1 MMESEIFLGL
11 LAAALG
17 ALGAYLVGRFGESL
31 GLVDRPSER
40 SSHLRATPK
49 GGGIGILVVFC
60 LAAGSGGFPL
70 LGWLAVA
77 GLSLASLIGDRKEL
91 SAKLRLTLQFAAA
104 GIACGQ
110 IATLFP
116 EAILWKSAGLVLGLI
131 VASFFVV
138 ATANIFNFLDG
149 INGIAGISGIIA
161 FGLLAWNGW
170 LQGES
175 HAWVL
180 VAIALASAC
189 AGFLPL
195 NFPRAKVFMGDV
207 GSILLGFVFAL
218 FVVAWSRTLADLFM
232 FAAFL
237 FPFYADELVTLI
249 PRLRD
254 GDHLTKPHRR
264 HVYQVLVNQM
274 GMPHWK
280 ISLLYGA
287 IQAAIAMAAIG
298 IRPWGWIAE
307 AGWLVLTLGSGWR
320 LASWVRRHEI

>member
-1 MMESEIFLGL
+1 MAAEIFLGL
-11 LAAALG
+11 LAVALG
-17 ALGAYLVGRFGESL
+17 ALGAVLIGRFGASL
-31 GLVDRPSER
+31 GWVDRPSER

-49 GGGIGILVVFC
+49 GGGIGILIAFC
-60 LAAGSGGFPL
+60 LTAGSGGFPL
-70 LGWLAVA
+70 FAWLAVA
-77 GLSLASLIGDRKEL
+77 GLALASLIGDRLEL
-91 SAKLRLTLQFAAA
+91 SAKLRLMLQFAAA

-116 EAILWKSAGLVLGLI
+116 DAMLWKSAGLVLGLS

-138 ATANIFNFLDG
+138 ATANIFNFMDG
-149 INGIAGISGIIA
+149 INGIAAISGIIA
-161 FGLLAWNGW
+161 FGLLAGNGW
-170 LQGES
+170 LKGEP

-180 VAIALASAC
+180 VAIVLACAC

-195 NFPRAKVFMGDV
+195 NFPRARVFMGDV

-218 FVVAWSRTLADLFM
+218 FVVAWSRTPADLFM
-232 FAAFL
+232 FVAFL

-254 GDHLTKPHRR
+254 GDPLTKPHRR

-287 IQAAIAMAAIG
+287 IQAGIALVAIWIH
-298 IRPWGWIAE
+298 PWGWIAE
-307 AGWLVLTLGSGWR
+307 VGWLVLALWAVWR
-320 LASWVRRHEI
+320 VATWVRRHEF